1 MGSAFLVYL
10 RLGVTHIADW
20 QAYDHIL
27 FITALTAGYGLR
39 DWRRLLWLVTAFTLG
54 HTCTLA
60 LATLG
65 WVRISSHLV
74 EVLIPVT
81 IVATALYGL
90 HVEHA
95 GRRDP
100 PQAHGR
106 ADGAVTSERI
116 LYGMAAMFGLV
127 HGLGFSSFLRA
138 VLGAEERIAL
148 PLFAFNIG
156 LEFGQMAI
164 VVALLLLGALVTRGL
179 RMPARYWLR
188 TQSFVAIALGLV
200 MLVQRVGEG

>member
-1 MGSAFLVYL
+1 MGSAFLVYF

-54 HTCTLA
+54 HTSTLA

-81 IVATALYGL
+81 IVATAAYGL
-90 HVEHA
+90 RIEHS
-95 GRRDP
+95 GRHDPARAPAAADRD
-100 PQAHGR
+100 
-106 ADGAVTSERI
+106 VTSEHI
-116 LYGMAAMFGLV
+116 LYGMAAVFGLI
-127 HGLGFSSFLRA
+127 HGLGFSTFLRA
-138 VLGAEERIAL
+138 VLGAEERIVL
-148 PLFAFNIG
+148 PLFAFNLG
-156 LEFGQMAI
+156 LEFGQLAI
-164 VVALLLLGALVTRGL
+164 VVALLVLGALVTRGL
-179 RMPARYWLR
+179 RMPARYWLH
-188 TQSFVAIALGLV
+188 TLSMVAIVLGLV
-200 MLVQRVGEG
+200 MIVQRLGEA